1 MFNKLVSSIK
11 QYLHCL
17 FESVT
22 IANSSIVIH
31 FQMTLPFLCP
41 SDLGPDPM
49 LHPHI
54 PPPPVLQ
61 RAENLLLLSYCIVFK
76 VSARVTNRLHKK
88 PITLRRIYEKVTYC
102 FPYRVLL
109 IQLYFHYDSNTIG
122 LFTVANLT

>member
-1 MFNKLVSSIK
+1 MFNKLASSIK

-22 IANSSIVIH
+22 TANSSIVIH

-49 LHPHI
+49 LHPHL

-61 RAENLLLLSYCIVFK
+61 RDKNLLLLSYCIVFEL
-76 VSARVTNRLHKK
+76 SARVTNRLHKK
-88 PITLRRIYEKVTYC
+88 PITLRRIYAKVN
-102 FPYRVLL
+102 LL
-109 IQLYFHYDSNTIG
+109 LSLSGVINTVIFS
-122 LFTVANLT
+122 L